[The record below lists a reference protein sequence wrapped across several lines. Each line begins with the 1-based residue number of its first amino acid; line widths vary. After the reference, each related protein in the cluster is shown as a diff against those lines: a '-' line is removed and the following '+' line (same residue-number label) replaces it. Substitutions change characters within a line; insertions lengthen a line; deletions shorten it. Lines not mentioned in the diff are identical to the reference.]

1 MSKSRFVRR
10 MLVILA
16 FLGVFSGGILIG
28 QMRPY
33 HRHMGN
39 ALESLRSARHQINEA
54 IRDMPT
60 RRSQAAMEHVER
72 AIREVE
78 IEVHR

>member
-1 MSKSRFVRR
+1 MSQSRFVRR
-10 MLVILA
+10 VLFILV

-33 HRHMGN
+33 QRHMGD
-39 ALESLRSARHQINEA
+39 ALESLRSARHSIGEA

-60 RRSQAAMEHVER
+60 RHSQAAMEHVER

-78 IEVHR
+78 VEVHR